1 MKSPDSFYETK
12 IVFAKRSLKFPALND
27 IVSHCFFP
35 KEEKMIATG
44 PARFSSQQRSCGQAN
59 VIAMPKPICIIYFP

>member
-1 MKSPDSFYETK
+1 MKSPGSFSETK
-12 IVFAKRSLKFPALND
+12 IVFAKCSLKFPALSD

-44 PARFSSQQRSCGQAN
+44 LARFSSQQQSCGQAN
-59 VIAMPKPICIIYFP
+59 VIVMPKTICIIYFV